1 MAHGGVRGS
10 RQAWAYY
17 VRLALA
23 TLLLCAWSAWARKAS
38 PLQTVLSRYFS
49 NEELESHMLQ
59 FSRRCSSIAKLHELG
74 RTVEGRPILSL
85 ELSKAA
91 GRQDGKPHFKY
102 VGNVHGDEPTGR
114 VLTLA
119 LAEHICET
127 YGADNT
133 IRRLVEDLHLWLVP
147 SMNPDGFKAR
157 TRANRSAALGP
168 AGRFLC
174 RVG

>member
-1 MAHGGVRGS
+1 
-10 RQAWAYY
+10 
-17 VRLALA
+17 
-23 TLLLCAWSAWARKAS
+23 
-38 PLQTVLSRYFS
+38 
-49 NEELESHMLQ
+49 MLQ
-59 FSRRCSSIAKLHELG
+59 YSRRCSSIARLHELG
-74 RTVEGRPILSL
+74 RTVEGRPILAL
-85 ELSKAA
+85 ELSKSA
-91 GRQDGKPHFKY
+91 GREDGKPHFKY

-157 TRANRSAALGP
+157 TRANRSASLRP
-168 AGRFLC
+168 AGRLGFVSGWLITGTSVEHPNAQTLTQFTHLKLLQSQY
-174 RVG
+174 RSE